1 MSEESQIQQHAD
13 VPDLEPATKRVNK
26 WGVPLLSNGKPDLDE
41 IAKSP
46 DRWVIKGEGMVYG
59 LKEKHVVAK
68 SNDPSVAKHAIT
80 KENSLDLH
88 KRHSELILEAHEAA
102 REGIARHLGRKTYL
116 EAHADI
122 AGSMAKLAIAW
133 DDDPKLARASVEAA
147 RLAGVMTGALSERGN
162 NAGNSDGSPTQ
173 NIYNIGTDALQ
184 QVIEAIQQAK
194 TRRQDGDNG
203 VIDV

>member
-1 MSEESQIQQHAD
+1 
-13 VPDLEPATKRVNK
+13 
-26 WGVPLLSNGKPDLDE
+26 
-41 IAKSP
+41 
-46 DRWVIKGEGMVYG
+46 
-59 LKEKHVVAK
+59 
-68 SNDPSVAKHAIT
+68 
-80 KENSLDLH
+80 
-88 KRHSELILEAHEAA
+88 
-102 REGIARHLGRKTYL
+102 
-116 EAHADI
+116 
-122 AGSMAKLAIAW
+122 MAKLAIAW

-194 TRRQDGDNG
+194 KQRQDDDNG